1 MLDLSIFHVAS
12 GHANEI
18 TQTQGNQSIKK
29 RPEGY
34 RDMMLFICISIEN
47 ALEVYL
53 ITLLNVALVNLDTI
67 VVKVSVSLHCNVTET
82 ICANMCL
89 LNL

>member
-53 ITLLNVALVNLDTI
+53 ITLLKRCACESRYDRSKNFSFT
-67 VVKVSVSLHCNVTET
+67 SL
-82 ICANMCL
+82 
-89 LNL
+89 